1 MAILINPVINQ
12 KSKFFCLN
20 EEMKNHIKL
29 KRGSP

>member
-1 MAILINPVINQ
+1 MKILINPPINQ
-12 KSKFFCLN
+12 KSKLICLN